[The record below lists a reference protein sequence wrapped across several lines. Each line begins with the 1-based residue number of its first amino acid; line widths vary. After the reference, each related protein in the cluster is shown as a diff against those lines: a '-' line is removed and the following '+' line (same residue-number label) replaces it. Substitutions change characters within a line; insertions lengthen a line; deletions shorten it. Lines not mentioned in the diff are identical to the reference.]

1 MPPEMLAATTRI
13 SGLVRERFPES
24 VDGISYEDGLRCRW
38 IAVRDSQRVELQTR
52 ARSTIHPIPASTKVL
67 SMATAESTLDS
78 LISSAIERNPHLKRR
93 NLRFETQEGRVV
105 LRGTV
110 SSYYQKQMAQE
121 ALRRLKGV
129 DHIENHLEVNWV

>member
-1 MPPEMLAATTRI
+1 MPPGVLASTTGTNGPGRK
-13 SGLVRERFPES
+13 RFPEY
-24 VDGISYEDGLRCRW
+24 VHGISYEDDLRCRW
-38 IAVRDSQRVELQTR
+38 IAVRDNQRATVEHR
-52 ARSTIHPIPASTKVL
+52 ISTSGPAPPVSATKAL

-110 SSYYQKQMAQE
+110 SSYYQKQMAQ
-121 ALRRLKGV
+121 
-129 DHIENHLEVNWV
+129 

>member
-1 MPPEMLAATTRI
+1 
-13 SGLVRERFPES
+13 
-24 VDGISYEDGLRCRW
+24 
-38 IAVRDSQRVELQTR
+38 
-52 ARSTIHPIPASTKVL
+52 
-67 SMATAESTLDS
+67 MATAESTLDS
-78 LISSAIERNPHLKRR
+78 LIASAIERHPHLKRR

-129 DHIENHLEVNWV
+129 DQIENHLEVNWV